1 MSFIKILRPFNCL
14 FVMLCVFFGAFYQAP
29 LILSTNV
36 LFAML
41 TAAFIAGAGYVINDF
56 FDLPIDKIN
65 RPDRVLPSG
74 KISPQIAYLY
84 GVFLF
89 IMGILISFLTANLT
103 CIALAIVNSLVLFYY
118 AKTFKQSFLA
128 GNLLVAYAA
137 ASTFVYGG
145 IIANNLRYS
154 LVVAIFAFIYTMIRE
169 MIKDIEDIPGDAKL
183 GAHTFALRKGKFATI
198 KLSLIFTFLILAYS
212 IFLLTQIYISLLVF
226 ILLIILVIS
235 PLSILLFKILPENN
249 DINLNKI
256 QRFMKLDM
264 FVLLIILW
272 MDIL

>member
-1 MSFIKILRPFNCL
+1 
-14 FVMLCVFFGAFYQAP
+14 MLCVFFGAFYQAP
-29 LILSTNV
+29 LIFSTKV

-65 RPDRVLPSG
+65 RPDRVIPSG
-74 KISPQIAYLY
+74 KISPEIAYLY
-84 GVFLF
+84 AVLLF
-89 IMGILISFLTANLT
+89 IIGILFSFLTANII
-103 CIALAIVNSLVLFYY
+103 CIVLAIFNSLALFYY
-118 AKTFKQSFLA
+118 ARTFKQSFLT

-137 ASTFVYGG
+137 ASTFLYGG
-145 IIANNLRYS
+145 LITNNLKYS
-154 LVVAIFAFIYTMIRE
+154 LIVAIYAFLYTVIRE
-169 MIKDIEDIPGDAKL
+169 LVKDIEDIPGDSKL
-183 GAHTFALRKGKFATI
+183 GANTFALRKGRFATI

-212 IFLLTQIYISLLVF
+212 IFLLTQVYISLLIF
-226 ILLIILVIS
+226 ILLLILVIS
-235 PLSILLFKILPENN
+235 PLAIFLFKLLPENN

-272 MDIL
+272 MEIL